1 MIKIDEQIIEALTLY
16 KKIAVVGLSPE
27 PERPSFGVSQYMQ
40 SKGYVITPIRP
51 PGGEIILGEK
61 ALNSLSELPKPVEI
75 VDVFRKSEAVPQIVD
90 EAIKVGAKVL
100 WLQEGVLNPLAE
112 ERARAAGLLV
122 FSDLCI
128 LKEHRRLIKKR

>member
-1 MIKIDEQIIEALTLY
+1 
-16 KKIAVVGLSPE
+16 
-27 PERPSFGVSQYMQ
+27 
-40 SKGYVITPIRP
+40 
-51 PGGEIILGEK
+51 
-61 ALNSLSELPKPVEI
+61 LSELPKPVEI